1 MNGVISMA
9 FGPNESHQPNEW
21 YEHVCGVP
29 GAACARF
36 KRALKKDEDIADL
49 YKKCI
54 NNSAKAK
61 FRLDWATSVLDAGTK
76 SAVKTKSHIQEES
89 LEGKYLPFKKLWEA
103 EGDDMQGWTAIMGET
118 IGKPIHQESNR

>member
-1 MNGVISMA
+1 MNGVVSMA
-9 FGPNESHQPNEW
+9 FGPNESYQPNEW

-36 KRALKKDEDIADL
+36 KRALKKDEDMADL

-89 LEGKYLPFKKLWEA
+89 
-103 EGDDMQGWTAIMGET
+103 
-118 IGKPIHQESNR
+118 

>member
-9 FGPNESHQPNEW
+9 FGPSESYQPNEW

-29 GAACARF
+29 GAAYARF
-36 KRALKKDEDIADL
+36 KRALKKDEDMADL

-61 FRLDWATSVLDAGTK
+61 FRLDWATSVLDAGTL

>member
-1 MNGVISMA
+1 MVLLAWHSVQTNLISPTNG
-9 FGPNESHQPNEW
+9 

-29 GAACARF
+29 GAAAGRF
-36 KRALKKDEDIADL
+36 KRAMKKDEDLAEL
-49 YKKCI
+49 YKKCS

-61 FRLDWATSVLDAGTK
+61 FRLDWATSALAAGTK
-76 SAVKTKSHIQEES
+76 SAVKTQSHIQEES

-103 EGDDMQGWTAIMGET
+103 EGDDMQGWTAIMGEA